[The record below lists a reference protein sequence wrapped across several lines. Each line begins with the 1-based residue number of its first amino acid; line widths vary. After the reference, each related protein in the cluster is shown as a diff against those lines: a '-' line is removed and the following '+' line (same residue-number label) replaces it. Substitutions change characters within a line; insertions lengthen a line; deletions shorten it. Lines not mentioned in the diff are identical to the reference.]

1 MHNKVNTPCWFEFAM
16 CKRCVSGRLIV
27 LQTKV
32 YDFFFIQSIEER
44 DALGQM
50 KIITGVLA
58 VDGRRLVDAS
68 PLIDLQRWPA
78 MQLSPSWTQARH
90 CRVVMTYCG
99 HLQNMSI
106 RKADIQPIH
115 RF

>member
-1 MHNKVNTPCWFEFAM
+1 MSYKQKFM
-16 CKRCVSGRLIV
+16 I
-27 LQTKV
+27 
-32 YDFFFIQSIEER
+32 FFIQSIEER

-78 MQLSPSWTQARH
+78 MQLSPSWTQAKH
-90 CRVVMTYCG
+90 CRVVMTYCS
-99 HLQNMSI
+99 HPQNMSI
-106 RKADIQPIH
+106 RKAKTYNQYTDF
-115 RF
+115 RFDPRLTSVTAY